1 MICSP
6 MVRIG
11 FSDVIGSWKIIEM
24 SRPRISRIW
33 SSSRSSNETPGKR
46 CSLRDPARKAR
57 QQPHDRKRGDR
68 FAGAELADDGHHF
81 AAPDRKA
88 QAFDRAH
95 DTTGGAELGMQ
106 VVDFQKRGNRLGLR
120 VRSFTQ
126 CVASLGDTQPYPL
139 ALAARHHA
147 RCPRPP
153 KARMG
158 ARLKSRKCVITH
170 RPASAE
176 APYHTDRPLIA

>member
-1 MICSP
+1 
-6 MVRIG
+6 
-11 FSDVIGSWKIIEM
+11 M
-24 SRPRISRIW
+24 SRPRISRIC
-33 SSSRSSNETPGKR
+33 SSSRSS
-46 CSLRDPARKAR
+46 RDWPSNTIWPFGISGQAR
-57 QQPHDRKRGDR
+57 QQPHDRERGHR
-68 FAGAELADDGHHF
+68 FAGPGFADDGDHF
-81 AAPDRKA
+81 AAVDGEA
-88 QAFDRAH
+88 DALDRAH
-95 DTTGGAELGMQ
+95 DAARGDELG
-106 VVDFQKRGNRLGLR
+106 VKIGDFQKRGNRLGLR